1 MKKCILIVDDDQD
14 IHDIIKHTMAGS
26 FELKFAFNL
35 SEAIA
40 VLNDSTVDLIIL
52 DEVLPD
58 GNGTD
63 LCFKIKNELNIT
75 GLPIIMLT
83 SKKELKDKLTAFN
96 SGADDYVIKPFEPLE
111 LLARAQARLR
121 DNASE
126 IAEGSEITRGDLDL
140 DLTTQGVV
148 LNKNNEKIKL
158 DLTPIEFKILYFLS
172 KVPGD
177 VYNRRDILKNV
188 WGENNHVIERT
199 VDQHISKLRKKLDN
213 SAYTIKSLH
222 KQGYLFALKEE

>member
-1 MKKCILIVDDDQD
+1 
-14 IHDIIKHTMAGS
+14 
-26 FELKFAFNL
+26 
-35 SEAIA
+35 
-40 VLNDSTVDLIIL
+40 
-52 DEVLPD
+52 
-58 GNGTD
+58 
-63 LCFKIKNELNIT
+63 
-75 GLPIIMLT
+75 MLT